1 MSHVTCHR
9 VGHACHM
16 SQTSLHGSQSGSN
29 QSAFRFLLFFNL
41 RQKVGLISP
50 GFYKTLAKGSTFL
63 QTKLVGKK
71 PLTKRHIANK
81 NSNLWQKGKQCPKVR
96 SGLIGTMK
104 RGAGHKAPTTGPGPV
119 EVEPPPG
126 QGGKGSKLQLRRG
139 IDWLQQGMLMPW
151 RPRPRQQQARQLP

>member
-1 MSHVTCHR
+1 M
-9 VGHACHM
+9 
-16 SQTSLHGSQSGSN
+16 
-29 QSAFRFLLFFNL
+29 
-41 RQKVGLISP
+41 
-50 GFYKTLAKGSTFL
+50 
-63 QTKLVGKK
+63 
-71 PLTKRHIANK
+71 TKRHIANK
-81 NSNLWQKGKQCPKVR
+81 NSNLWQKGKQCLGGGARSPKVR

-104 RGAGHKAPTTGPGPV
+104 RGAGHKAPTTRPGPV